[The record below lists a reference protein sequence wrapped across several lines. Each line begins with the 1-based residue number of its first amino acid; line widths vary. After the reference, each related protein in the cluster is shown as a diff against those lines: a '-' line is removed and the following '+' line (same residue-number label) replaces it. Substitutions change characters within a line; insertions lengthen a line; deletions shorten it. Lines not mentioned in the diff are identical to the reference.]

1 MKDGV
6 LFNYSR
12 KRSCIENEKNRSKD
26 WSLWNTERDGSWL
39 RCVAMDADRLSAVC
53 KVG

>member
-12 KRSCIENEKNRSKD
+12 KGSCIENEKDRFRD
-26 WSLWNTERDGSWL
+26 CFLWNTERNGSWL
-39 RCVAMDADRLSAVC
+39 GCISMDADRLSAIC
-53 KVG
+53 NVG